1 MSSPMIKKFWESES
15 DSIKYVISQSAVKG
29 WLSMQMLTMLTW
41 VRYGFKNWQWLPTK
55 GNGRGGHLKVALIV
69 REEFSDICHS
79 TPALHLKQPMSRVLV
94 TSCKPNP
101 KVSHNHA
108 TTIRLRR
115 LNYLDIEGA
124 QSVKCEN
131 VLPHQSHI
139 NVAVISHALKFLMSL
154 SSSQ

>member
-1 MSSPMIKKFWESES
+1 
-15 DSIKYVISQSAVKG
+15 
-29 WLSMQMLTMLTW
+29 
-41 VRYGFKNWQWLPTK
+41 
-55 GNGRGGHLKVALIV
+55 
-69 REEFSDICHS
+69 
-79 TPALHLKQPMSRVLV
+79 MSRVLV

-131 VLPHQSHI
+131 VLSHQSHI
-139 NVAVISHALKFLMSL
+139 NVAVISNALKFHYVIIIIINNITIIITNNIMILTQIFL
-154 SSSQ
+154 